1 MAFIYCPE
9 CGAQISDTASFCP
22 QCGKPISKHMA
33 PAAKTP
39 VTTVQTPPSSSKVC
53 PETHLAKAI
62 VVTILCCWP
71 IGIPAIVNAA
81 AVSNEF
87 VSGNYDV
94 AVQKSENA
102 KKWCNYTIIAGVVF
116 WVLYI
121 AVIAICA
128 IVGAL

>member
-1 MAFIYCPE
+1 MAFIFCSE
-9 CGAQISDTASFCP
+9 CGAQTSDSASFCP
-22 QCGKPISKHMA
+22 QCGKPL
-33 PAAKTP
+33 AKPMTPTAETP
-39 VTTVQTPPSSSKVC
+39 VTAVPTPPSGAKVC

-62 VVTILCCWP
+62 IVTILCCWP
-71 IGIPAIVNAA
+71 FGIPAIVNAA

-87 VSGNYDV
+87 VAGHYDV

-102 KKWCNYTIIAGVVF
+102 KKWCNYAIIAGVVF

-128 IVGAL
+128 IVGA

>member
-1 MAFIYCPE
+1 MAFIFCSE
-9 CGAQISDTASFCP
+9 CGAQTSDSASFCP
-22 QCGKPISKHMA
+22 QCGKPLVKPMA
-33 PAAKTP
+33 PTAEIP
-39 VTTVQTPPSSSKVC
+39 IQTPPVGDKVC

-62 VVTILCCWP
+62 IVTLFCCWP
-71 IGIPAIVNAA
+71 FGIPAIVNAA

-87 VSGNYDV
+87 VAGHYDV
-94 AVQKSENA
+94 AIQKSENA

-128 IVGAL
+128 IVGTL